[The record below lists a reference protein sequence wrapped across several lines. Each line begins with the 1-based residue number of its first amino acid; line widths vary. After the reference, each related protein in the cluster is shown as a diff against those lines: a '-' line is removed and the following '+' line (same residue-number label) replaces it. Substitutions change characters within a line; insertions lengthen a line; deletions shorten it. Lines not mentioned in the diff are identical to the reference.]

1 MAFSVEAM
9 VCVYHVY
16 QSVWTPTVGEEL
28 PCRKEPGNIQD
39 PFSVSIVN
47 GTDVVGHVPKKI
59 SSMFLQRGGTIVC
72 EITSPSRRYSV
83 DIPQGG
89 LEIPCVLKFDEDE
102 KDVTKIDI
110 LIKYA
115 RHKNIKVSTDVTVTL
130 DETEPPEKKMKL
142 TDSNS
147 THSGVGNGPETET
160 ISCGGKLDLH
170 INYAQQLLK
179 EQFPNLNGLQS
190 TLFQSKKQARG
201 TVKNQLQVIHS
212 REDHWIV
219 ASTVGSKD
227 GVVLVFLIPPLTRKQ
242 LK

>member
-1 MAFSVEAM
+1 MAFSVDAM
-9 VCVYHVY
+9 VRGYHVY

-28 PCRKEPGNIQD
+28 PCRREPGNIQD
-39 PFSVSIVN
+39 PFSVSIMN

-59 SSMFLQRGGTIVC
+59 SSICSMFLQRGGTIVC

-83 DIPQGG
+83 DLPQGG
-89 LEIPCVLKFDEDE
+89 LEIPCILKFDGDE
-102 KDVTKIDI
+102 KDVAKIDK

-115 RHKNIKVSTDVTVTL
+115 RHKNIKVSTDATVTL

-142 TDSNS
+142 ADSNR

-160 ISCGGKLDLH
+160 ISCGGKLSDLH

-179 EQFPNLNGLQS
+179 GQFPNLNGLQS
-190 TLFQSKKQARG
+190 TLFQSKKQARA

-227 GVVLVFLIPPLTRKQ
+227 GVVLVFLYLH
-242 LK
+242 